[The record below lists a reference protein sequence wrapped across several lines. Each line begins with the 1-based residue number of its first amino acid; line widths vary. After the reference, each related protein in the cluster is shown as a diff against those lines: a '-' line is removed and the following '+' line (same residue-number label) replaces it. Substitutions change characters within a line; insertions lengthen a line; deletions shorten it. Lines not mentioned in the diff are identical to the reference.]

1 MLRRLKPARAFHAKN
16 IFKMEFELK
25 KFELNVLEWSLS
37 PLCFEEE
44 EVILTFNAYIIIAT
58 KILCT
63 GVLLFDI
70 FLTTYG
76 S

>member
-1 MLRRLKPARAFHAKN
+1 MLRQLKPARAFHAKN
-16 IFKMEFELK
+16 VFKMEFELK

-37 PLCFEEE
+37 PLCFEE